1 MSITI
6 KKQGLF
12 DTLQDEGRYGYQ
24 HLGINPGGVMDD
36 FASKVANMLVGN
48 EPDEAVI
55 EMHFP
60 ASVFYFEKA
69 CVIALSG
76 ADFSAFINDKPVPL
90 HTTIIVSASSTLEF
104 KQYKTGAR
112 CYFAVQGGWNAD
124 YWLNSYSTDVKVKA
138 GGFDGAALK
147 KNQTL
152 HCKAEQFYFQRFH
165 HGDIIITNIQA
176 DTKHLYPAKNMV
188 RYINGPEHNLLDNS
202 SIQAFNSSA
211 FTISLQSDRMGYRLN
226 GPLLKTSVTQI
237 ISSAVTKGTI
247 QLLPDGNL
255 IILMAGHQTTGGY
268 PRIAQVVASDIPS
281 LAQMQPNTSINF
293 THVSVNEAEKIFI
306 QRQQYLQDIAAA
318 CNFQLK
324 EFLAAYDFNRS

>member
-24 HLGINPGGVMDD
+24 HLGINPGGVMDH

-69 CVIALSG
+69 CIIALSG

-112 CYFAVQGGWNAD
+112 CYLAVQGGWNAD
-124 YWLNSYSTDVKVKA
+124 YWLGSYSTDVKVKA
-138 GGFDGAALK
+138 GGFNGAALK

-152 HCKAEQFYFQRFH
+152 HCKAEQFFFERLNE
-165 HGDIIITNIQA
+165 GEIIISNVKIDSKQLYVADNII
-176 DTKHLYPAKNMV
+176 
-188 RYINGPEHNLLDNS
+188 RYFDGPEHNMLDKTSAQILDS
-202 SIQAFNSSA
+202 SL
-211 FTISLQSDRMGYRLN
+211 FTISLQSDRMGYRLT
-226 GPLLKTSVTQI
+226 GPLLKASVMQI

-268 PRIAQVVASDIPS
+268 PRIAQVIAADIPS
-281 LAQMQPNTSINF
+281 LAQMPPNTNF
-293 THVSVNEAEKIFI
+293 SFKHIPVTEAEKIFI
-306 QRQQYLQDIAAA
+306 QHQQYLQDISVT